1 MPKTAGSG
9 CWACSAAPARILV
22 SSGFT
27 PLAWMRTSTWPAAAC
42 GRGSQVGV
50 NAPLGAA
57 STRACMLGAVG
68 VDLTFSFVGLNS
80 AASFY
85 LSLLNEKPQD

>member
-27 PLAWMRTSTWPAAAC
+27 PLAWMRTSTWPAAGW

-50 NAPLGAA
+50 SAPWGDA
-57 STRACMLGAVG
+57 STRACMVGAVE
-68 VDLTFSFVGLNS
+68 VDMAFSFVGLNS
-80 AASFY
+80 AASFH